1 MKLVAVDIAGGE
13 LHPLLPGSYP
23 RYSAQTGHLLFAR
36 LGSLW
41 AAPFDPRA
49 LELLGPAVR
58 IAEEVATDP
67 VGGRV
72 DYALG
77 DDGTLI
83 YRKGASLRQARL
95 ALIDDSGSRIVTS
108 IPANDYPELAL
119 SPDGGRVVLVSFAD
133 ADLWVYDLASGAG
146 TRLAL
151 DDGFELS
158 PVWAK
163 DGRSLT
169 FTTVSEKTTIYS
181 MRADGSAPPERLGDA
196 PVFFRPKAW
205 VDQPPGVL
213 GEVGIVSTA
222 RDIVLVRLEA
232 DAAAEPLR
240 WLAYESGESGQTE
253 LYLRPFPDVTK
264 GRWQISRGGGTEAE
278 WDSGGERIYY
288 RKGDLV
294 LEVGVRLDAGGDVTI
309 GEPRARWTVGAP
321 PTRGDLDGK
330 SFAVSPDRR
339 SVVALVDATEGG
351 APSSDRLIVVKN
363 FASEL
368 PRLAPKD

>member
-1 MKLVAVDIAGGE
+1 
-13 LHPLLPGSYP
+13 
-23 RYSAQTGHLLFAR
+23 
-36 LGSLW
+36 
-41 AAPFDPRA
+41 
-49 LELLGPAVR
+49 
-58 IAEEVATDP
+58 
-67 VGGRV
+67 
-72 DYALG
+72 
-77 DDGTLI
+77 
-83 YRKGASLRQARL
+83 
-95 ALIDDSGSRIVTS
+95 
-108 IPANDYPELAL
+108 
-119 SPDGGRVVLVSFAD
+119 
-133 ADLWVYDLASGAG
+133 
-146 TRLAL
+146 
-151 DDGFELS
+151 
-158 PVWAK
+158 
-163 DGRSLT
+163 LT

-232 DAAAEPLR
+232 DAAAEPLIATPSRDAGPALSPDQR